1 MCRRKIENR
10 DQLLADVDAYIR
22 DHSPVSLE
30 ELVQAMQELGHDCTP
45 RMVRPLLKERGL
57 TVKSV
62 NGRWFWGMWDDDE
75 SDDDDVD
82 ESDDDDVEESD
93 EQDDDDD
100 EDDDDDD
107 DEDDDDD
114 DEDDDEDDDDADDD
128 DDERPVS
135 EPLKK
140 AEAENKRLQ
149 SENHQ
154 LIAALLKT
162 TQLKKSI
169 QAMQKKLLVE
179 LADLIRATYGES
191 ESETQESDQ
200 KTKTLAPTH
209 KSKGFLFVVVKF
221 TGGVGVLRRQRL

>member
-22 DHSPVSLE
+22 DHAPVSLE
-30 ELVQAMQELGHDCTP
+30 ELVVSMQELGHDCTP

-62 NGRWFWGMWDDDE
+62 NGRWRWGMWDDDE
-75 SDDDDVD
+75 
-82 ESDDDDVEESD
+82 ESDEVDEESD
-93 EQDDDDD
+93 EVDEESDEDVDD

-107 DEDDDDD
+107 D
-114 DEDDDEDDDDADDD
+114 
-128 DDERPVS
+128 DDERPVP

-140 AEAENKRLQ
+140 AQDENKRLRA
-149 SENHQ
+149 ENNQ

-169 QAMQKKLLVE
+169 QAMQKRLLVE
-179 LADLIRATYGES
+179 LADLIHATYGERES
-191 ESETQESDQ
+191 ESAKRESD
-200 KTKTLAPTH
+200 
-209 KSKGFLFVVVKF
+209 
-221 TGGVGVLRRQRL
+221 

>member
-10 DQLLADVDAYIR
+10 DQLLADVDEYIR
-22 DHSPVSLE
+22 DHAPVSLE
-30 ELVQAMQELGHDCTP
+30 ELVQSMQELGHDCTP

-62 NGRWFWGMWDDDE
+62 NGRWFWGMWDEE

-82 ESDDDDVEESD
+82 ED
-93 EQDDDDD
+93 EVDDD
-100 EDDDDDD
+100 ED

-114 DEDDDEDDDDADDD
+114 DEDEDEVDDEH
-128 DDERPVS
+128 PVS

-149 SENHQ
+149 AENNR

-179 LADLIRATYGES
+179 LADLIHATYGERES
-191 ESETQESDQ
+191 ESKTQESD
-200 KTKTLAPTH
+200 
-209 KSKGFLFVVVKF
+209 
-221 TGGVGVLRRQRL
+221 

>member
-30 ELVQAMQELGHDCTP
+30 GLVQSMQELGHDCTP
-45 RMVRPLLKERGL
+45 RMVRPILKERGL
-57 TVKSV
+57 KVKSV
-62 NGRWFWGMWDDDE
+62 NGRWFWGMWDDEDE
-75 SDDDDVD
+75 VDEDEVDDDEGEVD
-82 ESDDDDVEESD
+82 EDEVDEDV
-93 EQDDDDD
+93 DDDDD
-100 EDDDDDD
+100 EEE
-107 DEDDDDD
+107 DEDD
-114 DEDDDEDDDDADDD
+114 EC
-128 DDERPVS
+128 PVP

-149 SENHQ
+149 EENRR

-179 LADLIRATYGES
+179 LADLIHATYGERES
-191 ESETQESDQ
+191 ESETQESD
-200 KTKTLAPTH
+200 
-209 KSKGFLFVVVKF
+209 
-221 TGGVGVLRRQRL
+221 